1 MVYAKKP
8 LLIAMEVLSR
18 RYHSLFLLLLGVLLL
33 GAAWNHGGRYLNGQV
48 FTQVLSGGLLMIL
61 ALQLWSERQMGR
73 VLQYPLLRVS
83 LLWLL
88 ALALSWIFSVNRLA
102 SLEEIGRMLMYQTLG
117 LVVFLWMSWQRE
129 PEKALRQIALLGL
142 GVGCLVVAWGWW
154 TYAQESLLTGTF
166 YRTNDLAGYLLLL
179 VPVAVHLFFQAQHRL
194 ARLGYGAVSLWLGSA
209 LLMTQSRTSWLAA
222 GLALAGLA
230 WYHRKQLRH
239 PLVYALLALGGLGL
253 VAFVFLSPHL
263 WERIQTLLSLSI
275 LTENATRWRLDLL
288 RAAWEMFEDQ
298 PVLGLGPNTF
308 ASAMTAYQQQPGFYS
323 INPHNYYLQQLAET
337 GLVGTSALCC
347 WVWTLLRRASAPANA
362 LSPGLLAGLVASLCH
377 IAFDID
383 WSVTAIPILFFIW
396 AGAAVVPRMP
406 ELPEEIPAA
415 PGAGILLLSGLLL
428 MVIPS
433 LNYLSVLAFSKAAQA
448 KEWEQSWGALQQARR
463 LVPWPSARQAEL
475 LAQLYLQQQEPEM
488 ALQAARRAV
497 ELDRYNAAYYKLA
510 SDLHLQL
517 NQTTEAEA
525 LLLRRIELNP
535 YRHPHLYTELG
546 DFMLQFREP
555 QQALDWYRKGLE
567 IFPPRALRRYERY
580 SPGDRY
586 ELFNLYQHLIA
597 LETQRNQASEV
608 ERLQAESQAVIR
620 AKVPDMYV
628 RSGYTYPVEALL
640 AYWQQVPEHHR
651 NPSHVFDSLHP
662 NSQIQA
668 PPPGRI
674 NFEGIRFLR
683 AERDL
688 FSATL
693 AYAVPLQG
701 KPNAWLLFEDQLV
714 GAEEGWKIIQRRNL
728 EP

>member
-1 MVYAKKP
+1 
-8 LLIAMEVLSR
+8 MEVLSR
-18 RYHSLFLLLLGVLLL
+18 RYHGLFVLLLGVLLM

-48 FTQVLSGGLLMIL
+48 FTQALSGGLLMIL
-61 ALQLWSERQMGR
+61 ALQLWSARQMGR

-102 SLEEIGRMLMYQTLG
+102 SLEEIGRMLMYHTLG
-117 LVVFLWMSWQRE
+117 LSIFLWMSWQRE
-129 PEKALRQIALLGL
+129 PEKALRHLAHLGL
-142 GVGCLVVAWGWW
+142 GVGVFVVAWGWW
-154 TYAQESLLTGTF
+154 TYAEEGLLTGTF

-179 VPVAVHLFFQAQHRL
+179 VPLAVHLFLQAGSGR
-194 ARLGYGAVSLWLGSA
+194 ARFGYGLTSLWLGSA

-239 PLVYALLALGGLGL
+239 PLVYALFALGGLGMVAL
-253 VAFVFLSPHL
+253 VWSSPHL
-263 WERIQTLLSLSI
+263 GARLQTVFSLSI
-275 LTENATRWRLDLL
+275 LSENATQWRLGLL
-288 RAAWEMFEDQ
+288 QAAWNMFCDH

-337 GLVGTSALCC
+337 GLVGTGALLY
-347 WVWTLLRRASAPANA
+347 WLWTLLRTAARPANA
-362 LSPGLLAGLVASLCH
+362 LSPGLLAGALASLCH

-396 AGAAVVPRMP
+396 AGAAVVPTVSEEP
-406 ELPEEIPAA
+406 EAIPAA
-415 PGAGILLLSGLLL
+415 PGAGILLLSGLIL
-428 MVIPS
+428 VVVPS
-433 LNYLSVLAFSKAAQA
+433 LNYLSVLAFAKAAQA
-448 KEWEQSWGALQQARR
+448 TQWEQAWSALQQARR

-475 LAQLYLQQQEPEM
+475 LSQLYMQQQEPEM

-497 ELDRYNAAYYKLA
+497 ALDRYNAAYYKLA

-546 DFMLQFREP
+546 DFMLEFRQEP
-555 QQALDWYRKGLE
+555 DQARAWYRKGLAV
-567 IFPPRALRRYERY
+567 FPAAALSRYERY

-597 LETQRNQASEV
+597 LETQRSQTQEV
-608 ERLQAESQAVIR
+608 KRLQAEAQDLIR
-620 AKVPDMYV
+620 AEVPDMYV
-628 RSGYTYPVEALL
+628 VSGYTYPVEALL

-651 NPSHVFDSLHP
+651 NPGHLFDSLHA

-674 NFEGIRFLR
+674 NFAGIRFLR

-688 FSATL
+688 FAATL
-693 AYAVPLQG
+693 AYAVPIQG
-701 KPNAWLLFEDQLV
+701 KANAWLMFEDQLV
-714 GAEEGWKIIQRRNL
+714 GAEDGWKIIQRRNL